1 MPWVRAPQEAIRL
14 KVTLKGLKPPIWR
27 RLVVEDTMTL
37 GDLHMAVQAAM
48 GWDNSHLHLFLA
60 GEDQI
65 GDPRQLDDVEN
76 EARVDKAQGRKTFG
90 YVYDMGD
97 DWDHAIRIERSE
109 PLDPAR
115 AYPACMDGTGACPP
129 EDRVTMG
136 LCGDAG
142 GGGRPE
148 RRPARRV
155 QGVARRVRSGG
166 VLGRGGGGAGAP
178 LVRAGT
184 GAQTTGQDARVSPR
198 LQGRR
203 DEASPRC
210 ASNLPLARH
219 CLAQVRSPE
228 RASAEGKGRR
238 AEPSAC
244 NPRAPAWR
252 ARLSRLPGAGRRA
265 RICVPQIREV
275 QAAAAREAPG
285 AGSEGINRAALAA
298 GDEAAYMAAVEKAM

>member
-1 MPWVRAPQEAIRL
+1 MPWVRAPQQAIRL

-48 GWDNSHLHLFLA
+48 GWGNSHLHLFLA

-76 EARVDKAQGRKTFG
+76 EATVTVGELKAQGRKTFG

-115 AYPACMDGTGACPP
+115 AYPACIDGKGACPP
-129 EDRVTMG
+129 EELGRTLG

-148 RRPARRV
+148 RRLARRV
-155 QGVARRVRSGG
+155 QGVARRVRPRG
-166 VLGRGGGGAGAP
+166 VLGRGG
-178 LVRAGT
+178 
-184 GAQTTGQDARVSPR
+184 
-198 LQGRR
+198 
-203 DEASPRC
+203 
-210 ASNLPLARH
+210 
-219 CLAQVRSPE
+219 
-228 RASAEGKGRR
+228 
-238 AEPSAC
+238 
-244 NPRAPAWR
+244 
-252 ARLSRLPGAGRRA
+252 
-265 RICVPQIREV
+265 
-275 QAAAAREAPG
+275 
-285 AGSEGINRAALAA
+285 
-298 GDEAAYMAAVEKAM
+298 